1 MNENMVLDA
10 STVIATAT
18 GLAQLPALRGLEA
31 VASAEA
37 PTAATTSA
45 TAAAA
50 LAPVAGVPMGLGK
63 LPAEAQPPVEVEEQV
78 GLPMDLSELLEWMLQ
93 MRIGEAKDE
102 IKQFVELATLAKD
115 EGNSAGERLYKAQM
129 RKQVEFLRD
138 VQRELAARRAAVPS
152 GT

>member
-1 MNENMVLDA
+1 MNEDMVLDA

-18 GLAQLPALRGLEA
+18 GLAQLPAFGPEA

-37 PTAATTSA
+37 PTAATTSTA
-45 TAAAA
+45 AAAA
-50 LAPVAGVPMGLGK
+50 LAPVAGVPMGLDE
-63 LPAEAQPPVEVEEQV
+63 LPTEAQPPVEGDEQV
-78 GLPMDLSELLEWMLQ
+78 GIPMNLSELPEWVLQ
-93 MRIGEAKDE
+93 MSIDEAKDE
-102 IKQFVELATLAKD
+102 IKQFVEMTTLAKD
-115 EGNSAGERLYKAQM
+115 EGDTASERFYKAQM

>member
-1 MNENMVLDA
+1 
-10 STVIATAT
+10 
-18 GLAQLPALRGLEA
+18 
-31 VASAEA
+31 
-37 PTAATTSA
+37 
-45 TAAAA
+45 
-50 LAPVAGVPMGLGK
+50 MGLGK